1 MKYSEHYN
9 LNLVDGS
16 DLVNPLV
23 QDVPNYKKIDEQM
36 WENACFGV
44 PTATELKSGNVHA
57 LTRTNSNANMF
68 RFVATSNYSVG
79 DVFTVDGTQVTGLL
93 ADGTTLGTNS
103 FVTNA
108 NVLCCLVGSQLT
120 LYVPSG
126 SVAIAEDSK
135 KLNGQS
141 ADYYATESDLATV
154 SETANNANAVT
165 LDLKNKFTAQIGN
178 LIFVKLTQSEYDALS
193 TKDTNTVYIIVEG

>member
-9 LNLVDGS
+9 LNLVEGT

-23 QDVPNYKKIDEQM
+23 QDVPNYKTIDEQM
-36 WENACFGV
+36 WSNACYSI
-44 PTATELKSGNVHA
+44 PTATELKTGNVHA
-57 LTRTNSNANMF
+57 LTRTNANANMF

-79 DVFTVDGTQVTGLL
+79 DVFTVDGVQVTGLL
-93 ADGTTLGTNS
+93 ADGTTLGANS
-103 FVTNA
+103 YVTNA

-135 KLNGQS
+135 KLNGHS
-141 ADYYATESDLATV
+141 STYYATATALNNV
-154 SETANNANAVT
+154 KDTANNANTVT
-165 LDLKNKFTAQIGN
+165 LDLKDKFTTQIGN
-178 LIFVKLTQSEYDALS
+178 FTFTKLTQVEYDNL
-193 TKDTNTVYIIVEG
+193 TEKDTNTIYIIVEG